1 MIQMFMMAEKQAIV
15 SDGWYL
21 LTRLHIIERA
31 YGKAN
36 DNQTNWDSLKVGIGF
51 DQYAYADISTITQ
64 NDWLAIA
71 LSKSMERDLVDYLQ
85 MWGIQISAKAISQIK
100 SMSLPVAS
108 RMFFG
113 ANDSDYCTEF
123 QPKTLPL
130 DGSSVWPII

>member
-85 MWGIQISAKAISQIK
+85 MWGIQISAKAIS
-100 SMSLPVAS
+100 
-108 RMFFG
+108 
-113 ANDSDYCTEF
+113 
-123 QPKTLPL
+123 
-130 DGSSVWPII
+130 